1 MSSPFYSQTFENIS
15 PEKRDNVFNAAISA
29 FAEKGYD
36 AANINEIARLA
47 GISIGSMYS
56 YFDSKEDLFLAMV
69 EKGLKLL
76 NRAMLD
82 CRPDEGTI
90 IEVLE
95 RVIRVTVRYTKKQPD
110 MCRLY
115 LLITTDNMKGQTER
129 LSEEAEIDFLDMYK
143 RILKSALQ
151 RGEIRPDIDIDSAA
165 FLIDNIVI
173 MLQFSLTSRYYQHRM
188 ENYLGEEASADRER
202 LVRKTLDFIC
212 RGLGIQPES

>member
-1 MSSPFYSQTFENIS
+1 MSSRFYSQTFANIS
-15 PEKRDNVFNAAISA
+15 PEKRDSVFTAAISA
-29 FAEKGYD
+29 FAEEGYD

-69 EKGLKLL
+69 EKGLNLL
-76 NRAMLD
+76 NRAMLE

-90 IEVLE
+90 AEVLE
-95 RVIRVTVRYTKKQPD
+95 RIFRVTVRYTEEHPD

-115 LLITTDNMKGQTER
+115 LLISTDNMKSQTER
-129 LSEEAEIDFLDMYK
+129 LSEEAEVDFLDMYK
-143 RILKSALQ
+143 RVLKSALQ
-151 RGEIRPDIDIDSAA
+151 RGEIRADIDIDAAA
-165 FLIDNIVI
+165 FFIDNITV

-188 ENYLGEEASADRER
+188 ENYLGEKAAADREHIIQR
-202 LVRKTLDFIC
+202 TLDFVC